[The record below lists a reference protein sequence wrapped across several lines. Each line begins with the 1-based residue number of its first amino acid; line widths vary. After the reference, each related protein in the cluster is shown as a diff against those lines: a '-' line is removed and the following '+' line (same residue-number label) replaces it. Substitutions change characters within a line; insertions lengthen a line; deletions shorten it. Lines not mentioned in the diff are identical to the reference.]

1 MKQKAIYLLITS
13 LLFNTLVLSQNLLDT
28 SKWTQGSG
36 SVLGFDRN
44 GNDSENIR
52 EYDTGPN
59 GNTVLLWKA
68 VNDVDNN
75 ADGGW
80 NSTYVNVDHT
90 KTYRFS
96 VWLKKT
102 NSNDGHSYFGCRGY
116 LNGEHHILNLDG
128 SVNTNP
134 YFWHGDLPQLDKWY
148 LLIGYVH
155 SSDYMGQVNHGG
167 IYDGKTGEKV
177 KSIRDF
183 KLKIGAPNLAH
194 RAYLYYDTNV
204 NDRQYFYAPRIE
216 DNSTAP
222 TIASLLGLDK
232 PLAGNLIDVSR
243 WEVGS
248 GGCYGFSRNGSDA
261 ENSREWGVNHLG
273 KNVMLWKATNDV
285 ARDADGGWNT
295 SPYRIDHTKTYRLV
309 IWLKKTNSND
319 GYSYFGTYS
328 ISDGAHHIL
337 NLNDNAVNQN
347 PYFWLGDLP
356 ELNKW
361 YMLVGFIHG
370 SNYSAKTNHG
380 GIYDT
385 ETGEK
390 IKTIR
395 DFKFKTTAKMAQHRA
410 YLYYDVTEADEQYF
424 WAPRLEMVT
433 GQNIPSINELLQ
445 INEGSKVTFSYD
457 NAGNQIRRKYC
468 KDINCSESFQR
479 AEHLAE
485 ASLPDELIAKDDKD
499 EIIANSTKTIKIYP
513 NPTSSKVTI
522 KLPNNILDNLEDIQI
537 YNTNAVLIRSV
548 QNNYS
553 SFLNIDLKNLPS
565 GVYFVHLHIKGGD
578 SITRKIVKN

>member
-1 MKQKAIYLLITS
+1 MIFITLLCFT
-13 LLFNTLVLSQNLLDT
+13 NTFAQNLLDSST
-28 SKWTQGSG
+28 WWDLGQGSVTGFSANG
-36 SVLGFDRN
+36 SA
-44 GNDSENIR
+44 SENVR
-52 EYDTGPN
+52 EIGDAPN
-59 GNTVLLWKA
+59 APMSTVLWKA

-295 SPYRIDHTKTYRLV
+295 SPYKIDHTKTYRLV

-445 INEGSKVTFSYD
+445 INNGSKITFTFD
-457 NAGNQIRRKYC
+457 AAGNQTKRFYC
-468 KDINCSESFQR
+468 KDADCNNFSKLVD
-479 AEHLAE
+479 ADTP
-485 ASLPDELIAKDDKD
+485 LPPNEDNEDDNAKEDIA
-499 EIIANSTKTIKIYP
+499 ISNSVKLYP
-513 NPTSSKVTI
+513 NPTY
-522 KLPNNILDNLEDIQI
+522 NNIKIELTPKLLEHLESAQL
-537 YNTNAVLIRSV
+537 YNTNSILIKDLNF
-548 QNNYS
+548 NNKK
-553 SFLNIDLKNLPS
+553 NIKVNLKDLPT
-565 GVYFVHLHIKGGD
+565 GVYFLHMHLKNSQ
-578 SITRKIVKN
+578 SITKKIIKK